1 MNSGDPWARGAISR
15 RLLANSLAHSPSSS
29 PPSGLLFLQASRSAL
44 KTCLARQLWC
54 EVADAV
60 CLLNVA
66 KCLPLPPIDPHST
79 NTVVECPNLQG
90 PAASLVRWTA
100 GGLFSTST
108 PISHGTNSRLTSTLS
123 ATVHISNSRKPN
135 RLNPPLHCSG
145 WPPLPL
151 LSSFIGFLLAHTMS
165 NPEQNP
171 KQVSSTPPT
180 ASDKKGG
187 KEGLGSSRVFAGNF
201 VFADDQEDGISYVQR
216 LMALWGPAGR
226 GKGLPRSPASFPKY

>member
-1 MNSGDPWARGAISR
+1 MAKA
-15 RLLANSLAHSPSSS
+15 A
-29 PPSGLLFLQASRSAL
+29 
-44 KTCLARQLWC
+44 
-54 EVADAV
+54 

-66 KCLPLPPIDPHST
+66 KCLPLPPIGPHST
-79 NTVVECPNLQG
+79 NTAVECPNLQE
-90 PAASLVRWTA
+90 PATSLVRWTV

-123 ATVHISNSRKPN
+123 ATVHTSNSRKPN
-135 RLNPPLHCSG
+135 RLNPPLHCCLAAAS
-145 WPPLPL
+145 
-151 LSSFIGFLLAHTMS
+151 SSFLVYRSLLAQSMS
-165 NPEQNP
+165 SPEKNP

-187 KEGLGSSRVFAGNF
+187 NEGLGSSPVFAGHF

-226 GKGLPRSPASFPKY
+226 GKGLPRSPGSLLQVLIYTYLLNTPHRNSIACQQPTTTGISGAWRLKSNRFVSHI